1 MKEWDVRSFVESERQ
16 RFVHYARSLVRN
28 RTEMDAEDIVHDVLV
43 KVLERADVTT
53 PENLAAYVFRSVKN
67 RVIDNIR
74 TRRPTASLD
83 AELPGGSERLVD
95 LLQDQRPDALEVL
108 QTEEGKRELFIAL
121 DTLSEMERGVVI
133 AHELE
138 GTSFREMSDMWN
150 VPQNTL
156 LSHKSRAMK
165 KLQKHFTSA

>member
-1 MKEWDVRSFVESERQ
+1 MKEWDVRSFLESERQ
-16 RFVHYARSLVRN
+16 RFVHYARSLVRD
-28 RTEMDAEDIVHDVLV
+28 RTEMDAEDIVHDVLI

-74 TRRPTASLD
+74 TRRPTVSLD
-83 AELPGGSERLVD
+83 AELGRRERLVD

-108 QTEEGKRELFIAL
+108 QTEEGKRALFIAL
-121 DTLSEMERGVVI
+121 DTLSEMERDVVI
-133 AHELE
+133 THEFE

-165 KLQKHFTSA
+165 KLKKHFTSA

>member
-1 MKEWDVRSFVESERQ
+1 MKEWDVRSFLESERQ
-16 RFVHYARSLVRN
+16 RFVHYARSLVRD
-28 RTEMDAEDIVHDVLV
+28 RTEMDAEDIVHDVLI

-74 TRRPTASLD
+74 TRRLTVSLD
-83 AELPGGSERLVD
+83 AELGRRERLVD
-95 LLQDQRPDALEVL
+95 LLRDQRPDALEVL
-108 QTEEGKRELFIAL
+108 QTEEGKKALFIAL
-121 DTLSEMERGVVI
+121 DTLSEMERDVVI
-133 AHELE
+133 THEFE

-165 KLQKHFTSA
+165 KLKKHFTRA

>member
-43 KVLERADVTT
+43 KVLERADLTT

-74 TRRPTASLD
+74 TRRPTVSLD
-83 AELPGGSERLVD
+83 AELGRRERLVD
-95 LLQDQRPDALEVL
+95 LLRDQRPDALEVL

-133 AHELE
+133 AHEFE

-165 KLQKHFTSA
+165 KLRQHFQRS

>member
-1 MKEWDVRSFVESERQ
+1 MKEWDVRSFLESERQ
-16 RFVHYARSLVRN
+16 RFVHYARSLVRD
-28 RTEMDAEDIVHDVLV
+28 RTEMDAEDIVHDVLI

-74 TRRPTASLD
+74 TRRPTVSLD
-83 AELPGGSERLVD
+83 AELGRRERLVD

-108 QTEEGKRELFIAL
+108 QTEEGKRALFIAL
-121 DTLSEMERGVVI
+121 DTLSEMERDVVI
-133 AHELE
+133 THEFE

-165 KLQKHFTSA
+165 KLKKHFKRA

>member
-1 MKEWDVRSFVESERQ
+1 MKEWDVRSFLESERQ
-16 RFVHYARSLVRN
+16 RFVHYARSLVRD
-28 RTEMDAEDIVHDVLV
+28 RTEMDAEDIVHDVLI

-74 TRRPTASLD
+74 TRRPTVSLD
-83 AELPGGSERLVD
+83 AELGRRERLVD

-108 QTEEGKRELFIAL
+108 QTEEGKRALFIAL
-121 DTLSEMERGVVI
+121 DTLSEMERDVVI
-133 AHELE
+133 THEFE

-165 KLQKHFTSA
+165 KLKKHFKKA

>member
-28 RTEMDAEDIVHDVLV
+28 RTELDAEDIIHDVLV
-43 KVLERADVTT
+43 KVLERADLTT

-74 TRRPTASLD
+74 TRRPTVSLD
-83 AELPGGSERLVD
+83 AELGRRERLVD
-95 LLQDQRPDALEVL
+95 LLRDQRPDALEVL
-108 QTEEGKRELFIAL
+108 QTEEGKKALFIAL
-121 DTLSEMERGVVI
+121 DTLSEMERDVVI
-133 AHELE
+133 THEFE

-150 VPQNTL
+150 VQQNTL

-165 KLQKHFTSA
+165 KLKKHFKKA